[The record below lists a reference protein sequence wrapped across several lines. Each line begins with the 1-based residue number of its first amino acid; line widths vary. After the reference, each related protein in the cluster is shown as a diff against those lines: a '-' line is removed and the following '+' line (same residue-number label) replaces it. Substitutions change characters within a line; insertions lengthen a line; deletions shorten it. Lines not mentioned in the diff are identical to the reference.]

1 MATVTVSPARVS
13 GALVGKRP
21 PVRLRSEYP
30 ADLIRS
36 GVRGKYAQRYRKD
49 GTNLVLIDPDLR
61 ALFPDSA
68 SVNKALRD
76 YAARRK
82 RSVT

>member
-1 MATVTVSPARVS
+1 MSS
-13 GALVGKRP
+13 KKDE
-21 PVRLRSEYP
+21 LRSEYP
-30 ADLIRS
+30 ADLIRT
-36 GVRGKYAQRYRKD
+36 GVRGKYAQRYRTE

-76 YAARRK
+76 YAAQRK
-82 RSVT
+82 RSAT